1 MSAQLLILTKLKQ
14 QLLSQLFTIYLRYLI
29 GGAFVFASIVKIQGK
44 RFTTDSGANAPIN
57 DSWHFFETLYQSGI
71 YWKFLGWGQLIAGL
85 LLMTQLLSTLGAMMF
100 LPIIL
105 NIFVITISY
114 SFGGTPLITFLMLLA
129 NIYLLLWDW
138 GRIKVAVLPN
148 SPALVFDTYPLMS
161 LHRWA
166 YLGLFYFAL
175 TVYVKLAIHSLPT
188 LLICFGLAVAVGLG
202 VIVYSRKAW
211 RQADIRNQVDT
222 GPVI

>member
-1 MSAQLLILTKLKQ
+1 MLRTLRRQLGI
-14 QLLSQLFTIYLRYLI
+14 QLFTIYLRYLM

-44 RFTTDSGANAPIN
+44 RFTTDSGAAAPIN

-71 YWKFLGWGQLIAGL
+71 YWKFLGWGQLIAGV

-114 SFGGTPLITFLMLLA
+114 YFAGTPIITFLMLLA
-129 NIYLLLWDW
+129 NLYLLVWDW
-138 GRIKVAVLPN
+138 PRIRVAILPN
-148 SPALVFDTYPLMS
+148 PPAFTAEAYPLMS

-175 TVYVKLAIHSLPT
+175 TVYIKLAVRSFPT
-188 LLICFGLAVAVGLG
+188 LLLFFGFSCVLGLG
-202 VIVYSRKAW
+202 VIVYSLKQWHRTSV
-211 RQADIRNQVDT
+211 R
-222 GPVI
+222 GY

>member
-1 MSAQLLILTKLKQ
+1 MLTKLKR
-14 QLLSQLFTIYLRYLI
+14 LFISQLFTIFLRYLI

-44 RFTTDSGANAPIN
+44 RFTTDSGAGAPIN

-114 SFGGTPLITFLMLLA
+114 YFAGTPIITFLMLLA
-129 NIYLLLWDW
+129 NIYLLVWDW
-138 GRIKVAVLPN
+138 PRIKIAVLPGPPKFI
-148 SPALVFDTYPLMS
+148 SEDYPLMR
-161 LHRWA
+161 LHQWA
-166 YLGLFYFAL
+166 YLGLFYFVL
-175 TVYVKLAIHSLPT
+175 TIFVKVVVHSFSA
-188 LLICFGLAVAVGLG
+188 LLICFGLAVAIGL
-202 VIVYSRKAW
+202 VIVLYSRKAL
-211 RQADIRNQVDT
+211 RRTNT
-222 GPVI
+222 TN